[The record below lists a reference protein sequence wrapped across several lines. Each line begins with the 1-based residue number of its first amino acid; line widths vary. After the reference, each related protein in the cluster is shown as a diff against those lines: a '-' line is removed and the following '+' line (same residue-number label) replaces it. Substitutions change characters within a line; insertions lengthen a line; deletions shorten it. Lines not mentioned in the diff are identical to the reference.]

1 MYGYDNGLTIDTTY
15 FNPRSIRTS
24 SVILVIGKRGS
35 GKSTV
40 AEDIMSYF
48 THVKEGVCVSKTDKM
63 NGFWSKHIPKLF
75 IHHEYSDTITQKLLK
90 HQEAKWIKH
99 QKECWRRGV
108 EPKTEDIEPC
118 FAIYDDVTYD
128 KRFLRDAAT
137 RELFMNGR
145 HYNCLVVITCQYL
158 MDMGPDL
165 RNQIDYVFIL
175 KDNIRNNRVKMYEY
189 FAGMFPSYYAFERT
203 FIECTA
209 NREALVLHNSSLSH
223 DLRDNVFFYRA
234 KPNRKYML
242 GSPNF
247 KGYSEEHFDSDS
259 EDEDEQ
265 QMAGLSKRD
274 RERSRAFS
282 VRKIYPGEEPI
293 DLDRNEGGRG
303 AFSSFGPD
311 GDSGRD
317 LRLLANSTHM
327 KKKNKQNNKG
337 PTRNDLSSFVPAT
350 GYYGQGPLKNRSASS
365 LIREPPLS
373 GYSPDAGDDD
383 SNDDIDDAPPLLAK
397 RSLSRRRLMP
407 ARTKPLRTRIDTY
420 YAPPEPF
427 GTDLLQELNKPPQ
440 PSRKRRTS
448 TRRRKSGRSGRR
460 SGGDAPTS
468 VPYASDLFL
477 Y

>member
-1 MYGYDNGLTIDTTY
+1 MNSYDNSLTIDTTY
-15 FNPRSIRTS
+15 FNPKSIRTS
-24 SVILVIGKRGS
+24 SVILIIGKRGS

-75 IHHEYSDTITQKLLK
+75 IHHEYSDTITKKLLK

-99 QKECWRRGV
+99 RKECWRRGV

-128 KRFLRDAAT
+128 KRFLRDGAT

-234 KPNRKYML
+234 KPDRKYIL

-247 KGYSEEHFDSDS
+247 KGYSEENFDSDS

-265 QMAGLSKRD
+265 QLAGLSKRD

-282 VRKIYPGEEPI
+282 VRKIYPGENPI
-293 DLDRNEGGRG
+293 DNFHQGPMQRRFGGDDE
-303 AFSSFGPD
+303 SS
-311 GDSGRD
+311 RD

-327 KKKNKQNNKG
+327 KKKDKSRNKPPDAFPGGSHEPSMSLASIAPPMGARQQK
-337 PTRNDLSSFVPAT
+337 PFPPRFSSPVSDDEDDDDQDFD
-350 GYYGQGPLKNRSASS
+350 
-365 LIREPPLS
+365 
-373 GYSPDAGDDD
+373 YSPV
-383 SNDDIDDAPPLLAK
+383 L
-397 RSLSRRRLMP
+397 SLTKSRRPKRYMP

-427 GTDLLQELNKPPQ
+427 GLEMLGASQG
-440 PSRKRRTS
+440 PSKSKSSKSRSKRRKKTKRS
-448 TRRRKSGRSGRR
+448 SDRRTRSSP
-460 SGGDAPTS
+460 AS
-468 VPYASDLFL
+468 VPYSSELFL